1 MTPLTPT
8 PPTDPPT
15 SAAPSIPSR
24 GSSPDLLRIV
34 RDYARAARA
43 YDAMAVRLREA
54 APASEALE
62 VGEQGAAI
70 LAIVHGCAA
79 DCLSRGAQAA
89 RDAAGRLC
97 AWGGLPVEFAENGS
111 VGAEV
116 VSPDVATASA
126 PSGGFFARWYEGM
139 AKELYGWVEL
149 LADDAEA
156 AVGQTGDRALVGDTH
171 PYGDVIYGIVIPYLF
186 RAADV
191 LRGVE

>member
-139 AKELYGWVEL
+139 AKVARRRRGGRGGPDGRPG
-149 LADDAEA
+149 AR
-156 AVGQTGDRALVGDTH
+156 GRH
-171 PYGDVIYGIVIPYLF
+171 PS
-186 RAADV
+186 
-191 LRGVE
+191 LR